1 MGVMESGTLLL
12 DGQYVP
18 ETGQQVTGGGGEKD
32 KDMLEGEAIHTST
45 GGCSGGYY
53 NKVSEY

>member
-1 MGVMESGTLLL
+1 MESGTLLL

-45 GGCSGGYY
+45 GGGSGGYY
-53 NKVSEY
+53 NKVSDYY